1 MNLSTTLYNP
11 TAAVVEV
18 REGKVR
24 FCAPAVV
31 HRGPGTRIWIE
42 LSWMLIQEAGC
53 VLAYGPYR
61 VFVGLW
67 FGWNGRHDD

>member
-1 MNLSTTLYNP
+1 
-11 TAAVVEV
+11 
-18 REGKVR
+18 
-24 FCAPAVV
+24 
-31 HRGPGTRIWIE
+31 
-42 LSWMLIQEAGC
+42 MLIQEAGC